1 MLFIISSSISAI
13 VLVQGLCFFAG
24 GIQFSEQGFD
34 PSEFVGFCGCHW
46 IRCSG
51 HVYLAATQI
60 HSSLLSLSVGVV
72 LLPAA
77 YHFTL
82 GNPGDAPFEAQKKDI
97 LHMSH
102 GVSNL

>member
-1 MLFIISSSISAI
+1 MWSLIHVSS
-13 VLVQGLCFFAG
+13 
-24 GIQFSEQGFD
+24 
-34 PSEFVGFCGCHW
+34 
-46 IRCSG
+46 
-51 HVYLAATQI
+51 AATQI
-60 HSSLLSLSVGVV
+60 HSSLLSLSVGAV

-102 GVSNL
+102 GVSNIIYIRPSLEVFLPT